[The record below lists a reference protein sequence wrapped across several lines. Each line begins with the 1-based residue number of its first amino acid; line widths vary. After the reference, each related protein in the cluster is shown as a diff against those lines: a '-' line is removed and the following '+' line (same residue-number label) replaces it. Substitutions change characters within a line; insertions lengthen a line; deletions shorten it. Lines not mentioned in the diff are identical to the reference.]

1 MRHKGLDR
9 PRLPG
14 GLGGSWLLQAGMQC
28 AAECLHTLNWKMSC
42 HTQIIWLTAWKLAD
56 SGSLDGWNTLYFVL
70 RIKISIV
77 HISNNRFSLPPL
89 CPRFANMYLC
99 WVSVRH
105 PEHKIDC
112 NAWVPGGR
120 GGVPLDAGGD
130 RAWVTLNQ
138 APGCCPSIYDLLIET
153 PYLLPRGAPALLP
166 AAAGPGHV
174 IAADKTVGVSTA
186 TLLWSGQPG
195 RQPRCPDHETK
206 LARTRGGE
214 GCVICV
220 IVGRGIRCPRRK

>member
-56 SGSLDGWNTLYFVL
+56 SGSLDGWNTLHSL
-70 RIKISIV
+70 SRMKISTNS
-77 HISNNRFSLPPL
+77 ISNNRFSLPPL

-112 NAWVPGGR
+112 NAWVAGGR
-120 GGVPLDAGGD
+120 GGGGATWCWWRQSMSHTEPGSRLLPQYLWPID
-130 RAWVTLNQ
+130 WDSLSPPSWCPRTA
-138 APGCCPSIYDLLIET
+138 AGCCWTRACYRRWQNSRSLHCDT
-153 PYLLPRGAPALLP
+153 ALVRAAR
-166 AAAGPGHV
+166 AAAAVSTLQTTRPSWPGHV
-174 IAADKTVGVSTA
+174 GVRGVSSV
-186 TLLWSGQPG
+186 WS
-195 RQPRCPDHETK
+195 
-206 LARTRGGE
+206 
-214 GCVICV
+214 VS
-220 IVGRGIRCPRRK
+220 

>member
-56 SGSLDGWNTLYFVL
+56 SGSLDGWNTLHSL
-70 RIKISIV
+70 SRMKISTNS
-77 HISNNRFSLPPL
+77 ISNNRFSLPPL

-120 GGVPLDAGGD
+120 RGGGGCHLMLVETEHESHWT
-130 RAWVTLNQ
+130 RLQ
-138 APGCCPSIYDLLIET
+138 AAAPVFMTYWLRLLISSLVV
-153 PYLLPRGAPALLP
+153 PPHCCRLLLDQGMLSPL
-166 AAAGPGHV
+166 
-174 IAADKTVGVSTA
+174 
-186 TLLWSGQPG
+186 
-195 RQPRCPDHETK
+195 TK
-206 LARTRGGE
+206 QSESPLVLQKVPSEFYPKVCNHGE
-214 GCVICV
+214 G
-220 IVGRGIRCPRRK
+220 PY